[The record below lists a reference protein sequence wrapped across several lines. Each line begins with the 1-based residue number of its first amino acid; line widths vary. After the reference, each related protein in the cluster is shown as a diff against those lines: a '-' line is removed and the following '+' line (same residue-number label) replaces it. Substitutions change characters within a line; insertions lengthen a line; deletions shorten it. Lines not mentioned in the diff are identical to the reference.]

1 MDEYDKATQ
10 DRTLAWLASLGI
22 SMPCDNATDGL
33 AKAIIQMQAI
43 RDVLDRTHQAK
54 HDEWLEVKNNHVTVC
69 VNVMLPGHI
78 EWCEVTLG
86 TGAYEDLAKA

>member
-1 MDEYDKATQ
+1 MDEYDTATQ
-10 DRTLAWLASLGI
+10 ARMLVWLASLGI

-43 RDVLDRTHQAK
+43 REALDQLPQAK

-69 VNVMLPGHI
+69 VNIVPPGHI
-78 EWCEVTLG
+78 ERCEVTLG
-86 TGAYEDLAKA
+86 TGIYEDLAKA